1 MQALQDLSLDSSTFY
16 DRAAAT
22 KWIMERQDTDG
33 SWKEEPLRD
42 GQEANYGVGLTADV
56 IIALGC
62 KGLGNKKYSTRNL
75 NLFSFDYLIG
85 AIRALQCDNVI
96 RDTNGNGENGDN
108 GNDKVPLLPGLP
120 VKDEETDQKNISF
133 TYTLWLESNISAV
146 HSLTMMALKNTS
158 FFKAMTIAA
167 ETDKT

>member
-22 KWIMERQDTDG
+22 KSILERQEPDG

-62 KGLGNKKYSTRNL
+62 KGLG
-75 NLFSFDYLIG
+75 
-85 AIRALQCDNVI
+85 
-96 RDTNGNGENGDN
+96 E
-108 GNDKVPLLPGLP
+108 
-120 VKDEETDQKNISF
+120 
-133 TYTLWLESNISAV
+133 
-146 HSLTMMALKNTS
+146 
-158 FFKAMTIAA
+158 
-167 ETDKT
+167 